1 MSDAPHY
8 GNVLLVDTNLFF
20 VKLLSEQ
27 LRLQGFDVI
36 HCPEPAY
43 ALTAVEWNM
52 PVAILCATNYP
63 DGGCFS
69 VPAILYADAKT
80 RHIPVIA
87 IGDGEQ
93 TLLEAFRAGFHD
105 FLDRRQGAQELA
117 GHLFSFLLSRH
128 NGFQPTQMLG
138 HADTTLSGRL
148 SAVDLAGVIQML
160 VQSRQT
166 GALHINAGSDGI
178 VFFKSG
184 EIVHAECGAFTGDAA
199 IVDLIQQCYGAGD
212 GVYKFVPASSTTERT
227 VKNEVTGLILDAL
240 RMMDEQNQSAENK
253 EEVPS

>member
-1 MSDAPHY
+1 MSEVQNY

-20 VKLLSEQ
+20 VKLLTEQ

-63 DGGCFS
+63 DGGCFDM
-69 VPAILYADAKT
+69 PAILYGDVKT
-80 RHIPVIA
+80 RHIPIIA

-105 FLDRRQGAQELA
+105 FLDRRQGAKELA
-117 GHLFSFLLSRH
+117 GHVFSFLLSRG
-128 NGFQPTQMLG
+128 NGFQPTQMLS
-138 HADTTLSGRL
+138 HSESTLSGRL

-178 VFFKSG
+178 IFLEAG
-184 EIVHAECGAFTGDAA
+184 EILHAECGAFTGDAA
-199 IVDLIQQCYGAGD
+199 IIDLIQQCYGGKD

-227 VKNEVTGLILDAL
+227 VHGEVTGLILDAL
-240 RMMDEQNQSAENK
+240 RMIDEQGQSPEK
-253 EEVPS
+253 TEEVSS